1 MKNDK
6 SDFINQNQIVNY
18 NYFTPAKKTSNKD
31 IYNNTINDNS
41 ILKPNQN
48 NNNNN
53 NNQSKKNKSKLK
65 EIKYFKSDF
74 EKFFVLFTKLNQY
87 QIDILNNT
95 QPKIS
100 NYKQY
105 GNLPIFF
112 SENFKLSLYF
122 EQLILLNKIKN
133 LNLRR
138 KTILKLVEKPICIE
152 NLNLDL
158 LTNINQNNNE
168 KNNELIQSDINN
180 NIDNELNVNN
190 NNNITNNNITNN
202 NITNNNNIINYNIY
216 NENIEFIYENEIPF
230 EKIWYSIQ
238 KQLKKMESD
247 EIKDDYIKE
256 INVMKL
262 LNRLTL
268 EDVKNLYENP
278 EWIIEIFL
286 EYKQKLDSENN
297 TNSIKKEE
305 NDEENIIKIE
315 KDKDDESLS
324 EKGDNEK
331 KSVKLDAFDVDK
343 KD

>member
-1 MKNDK
+1 MKNENK
-6 SDFINQNQIVNY
+6 SELFINQSQNINL
-18 NYFTPAKKTSNKD
+18 NFKTPIKKSSNKD
-31 IYNNTINDNS
+31 NF
-41 ILKPNQN
+41 ILNETSMLKQNQN
-48 NNNNN
+48 NNN
-53 NNQSKKNKSKLK
+53 QLKKDKSKLK

-74 EKFFVLFTKLNQY
+74 EKFFILFTKLNQF
-87 QIDILNNT
+87 QIDILNAT
-95 QPKIS
+95 QPKFS

-112 SENFKLSLYF
+112 SENFKLSLDY
-122 EQLILLNKIKN
+122 EQLIFLNKIKN

-158 LTNINQNNNE
+158 IANINQNNNG
-168 KNNELIQSDINN
+168 KNNELIQNNINN
-180 NIDNELNVNN
+180 NNDKDNDNDKELN
-190 NNNITNNNITNN
+190 NNNISNY
-202 NITNNNNIINYNIY
+202 NNIINYNIY

-230 EKIWYSIQ
+230 ENIWYSIQ
-238 KQLKKMESD
+238 KQLKKMEND
-247 EIKDDYIKE
+247 EIKDYYIKE
-256 INVMKL
+256 IYVMKL
-262 LNRLTL
+262 LNRMTL

-305 NDEENIIKIE
+305 DDEENIIKIE

-324 EKGDNEK
+324 EKADNEK

>member
-1 MKNDK
+1 MKNENK
-6 SDFINQNQIVNY
+6 NEFINQNQSVNL
-18 NYFTPAKKTSNKD
+18 NFITPVKRKSNKD
-31 IYNNTINDNS
+31 NYNDTINNNS
-41 ILKPNQN
+41 NLKPNQN
-48 NNNNN
+48 NNN
-53 NNQSKKNKSKLK
+53 QLKKNKSKLK

-74 EKFFVLFTKLNQY
+74 EKFFILFTKLNQY
-87 QIDILNNT
+87 QIDILNDT

-112 SENFKLSLYF
+112 SENFKLSLDF

-158 LTNINQNNNE
+158 ITNINQNKNE
-168 KNNELIQSDINN
+168 KNNELIQSNINN
-180 NIDNELNVNN
+180 NNDYESNINN
-190 NNNITNNNITNN
+190 NLTND

-216 NENIEFIYENEIPF
+216 NENIEFVYENEIPF
-230 EKIWYSIQ
+230 ENIWYSIQ
-238 KQLKKMESD
+238 KQLKKMEND

-256 INVMKL
+256 IYVMKL
-262 LNRLTL
+262 LNRMTL

-305 NDEENIIKIE
+305 PAEENIIKLE

-331 KSVKLDAFDVDK
+331 KSAKLDAFDVDK

>member
-1 MKNDK
+1 MKNENK
-6 SDFINQNQIVNY
+6 SELFINQNQSINL
-18 NYFTPAKKTSNKD
+18 NFKTPIKKSSNKD
-31 IYNNTINDNS
+31 DFILNETS
-41 ILKPNQN
+41 ILKQNQN
-48 NNNNN
+48 NNN
-53 NNQSKKNKSKLK
+53 QLKKDKSKLK

-74 EKFFVLFTKLNQY
+74 EKFFILFTKLNQY
-87 QIDILNNT
+87 QIDILNET
-95 QPKIS
+95 QPKNT

-112 SENFKLSLYF
+112 SENFKLSLDF

-158 LTNINQNNNE
+158 IANINQNNNG
-168 KNNELIQSDINN
+168 KNNELIQNNINN
-180 NIDNELNVNN
+180 NNDKDNDNDKELNNN
-190 NNNITNNNITNN
+190 NNNISNY
-202 NITNNNNIINYNIY
+202 NNIINYNIY

-230 EKIWYSIQ
+230 ENIWYSIQ
-238 KQLKKMESD
+238 KQLKKMEND
-247 EIKDDYIKE
+247 DIKDDYIKE
-256 INVMKL
+256 LYVMKL
-262 LNRLTL
+262 LNRMTL

-297 TNSIKKEE
+297 THSIKKEE
-305 NDEENIIKIE
+305 DEEENIIRIE
-315 KDKDDESLS
+315 KDKDEESLS
-324 EKGDNEK
+324 EKADNEK

>member
-1 MKNDK
+1 MKNENK
-6 SDFINQNQIVNY
+6 SELFINQNQSINL
-18 NYFTPAKKTSNKD
+18 NFKTPIKKSSNKD
-31 IYNNTINDNS
+31 DFILNETS
-41 ILKPNQN
+41 ILKQNQN
-48 NNNNN
+48 NNNN
-53 NNQSKKNKSKLK
+53 QLKKNKSKLK

-74 EKFFVLFTKLNQY
+74 EKFFILFTKLNQY
-87 QIDILNNT
+87 QIDILNET
-95 QPKIS
+95 QPKTT

-112 SENFKLSLYF
+112 SENFKLSLDF

-158 LTNINQNNNE
+158 LTNTNQNNNE
-168 KNNELIQSDINN
+168 KNNELTQN
-180 NIDNELNVNN
+180 NVNN
-190 NNNITNNNITNN
+190 NNDKDNNKDPNNNNNNISNY
-202 NITNNNNIINYNIY
+202 NNIINYNIY

-230 EKIWYSIQ
+230 ENIWYSIQ
-238 KQLKKMESD
+238 KKLKKMEND
-247 EIKDDYIKE
+247 DIKDDYIKE
-256 INVMKL
+256 IYVMKL
-262 LNRLTL
+262 LNRMTL

-297 TNSIKKEE
+297 THSIKKEE
-305 NDEENIIKIE
+305 DEEENIIKIE
-315 KDKDDESLS
+315 KDKDEESLS
-324 EKGDNEK
+324 EKADNEK

>member
-1 MKNDK
+1 MKNENK
-6 SDFINQNQIVNY
+6 SELFINQNQSINL
-18 NYFTPAKKTSNKD
+18 NFKTSIKKSSNKD
-31 IYNNTINDNS
+31 DFILNETS
-41 ILKPNQN
+41 ILKQNQN
-48 NNNNN
+48 NNN
-53 NNQSKKNKSKLK
+53 QLKKDKSKLK

-74 EKFFVLFTKLNQY
+74 EKFFILFTKLNQY
-87 QIDILNNT
+87 QIDILNET
-95 QPKIS
+95 QPKNT

-112 SENFKLSLYF
+112 SENFKLSLDF

-158 LTNINQNNNE
+158 LTNTNQNNNE
-168 KNNELIQSDINN
+168 KNNELTQN
-180 NIDNELNVNN
+180 NVNN
-190 NNNITNNNITNN
+190 NNDNDNNKDPNNNNNNISNY
-202 NITNNNNIINYNIY
+202 NNIINYNIY

-230 EKIWYSIQ
+230 ENIWYSIQ
-238 KQLKKMESD
+238 KQLKKMEND
-247 EIKDDYIKE
+247 DIKDNYIKE
-256 INVMKL
+256 IYVMKL
-262 LNRLTL
+262 LNRMTL

-297 TNSIKKEE
+297 THSIKKEE
-305 NDEENIIKIE
+305 DEEENIIKIE
-315 KDKDDESLS
+315 KDKDEESLS
-324 EKGDNEK
+324 EKADNEK

>member
-1 MKNDK
+1 MKNENK
-6 SDFINQNQIVNY
+6 SELFINQSQNINL
-18 NYFTPAKKTSNKD
+18 NFKTPIKKSSNKD
-31 IYNNTINDNS
+31 NF
-41 ILKPNQN
+41 ILNETSMLKQNQN
-48 NNNNN
+48 NNN
-53 NNQSKKNKSKLK
+53 QLKKDKSKLK

-74 EKFFVLFTKLNQY
+74 EKFFILFTKLNQF
-87 QIDILNNT
+87 QIDILNAT
-95 QPKIS
+95 QPKFS

-112 SENFKLSLYF
+112 SENFKLSLDY
-122 EQLILLNKIKN
+122 EQLIFLNKIKN

-158 LTNINQNNNE
+158 IANINQNNNG
-168 KNNELIQSDINN
+168 KNNELIQNNINN
-180 NIDNELNVNN
+180 NNDKDNDNDKELNNN
-190 NNNITNNNITNN
+190 NNNISNY
-202 NITNNNNIINYNIY
+202 NNIINYNIY

-230 EKIWYSIQ
+230 ENIWYSIQ
-238 KQLKKMESD
+238 KQLKKMEND
-247 EIKDDYIKE
+247 DIKDDYIKE
-256 INVMKL
+256 IYVMKL
-262 LNRLTL
+262 LNRMTL

-305 NDEENIIKIE
+305 DDEENIIKIE

-324 EKGDNEK
+324 EKADNEK
-331 KSVKLDAFDVDK
+331 KSVKLDAFDIDK